1 MNSSRLILL
10 CFIVIGFTYEIY
22 AQESPVVG
30 LAIEKHA
37 GDITAYDYSPDGSL
51 LATVSYDRC
60 LKIWDSSTLSLKATV
75 NVPESMSGGI
85 LNLCRFHPFNNDVV
99 FVSGN
104 TSTLMQDERSEDG
117 KIYFF
122 YALDWKRNIL
132 LDKFGFF
139 SDEVA
144 DVSVSPN
151 KSYILVASFYEKLIL
166 YDSISMAVIDNL
178 KLDDEYIYSCQFIDD
193 STFVVRSD
201 LHVEKYHIDNL
212 GNVKRV
218 GRLRTNFGDGS
229 SRDYYLNKN
238 QLLIEY
244 FGYSTLYNIS
254 NPLLCIADL
263 EKMKWIKKK
272 VVNKKEDVVN
282 AMRDS
287 LLKYERCKLKLD
299 SIALSNLTYRKQPAP
314 KILLQDNAIYIRY
327 GSEQCWQ
334 MTFNGLGASSL
345 PKVNDKDSAPKVI
358 KRIQENYG
366 HHVSMG
372 KGVYVGNI
380 CIFAFK
386 DHLYKRSTRGT
397 YYEKRLP
404 APVEQMIKCPN
415 VNYVAMSLKDGTVRF
430 YNTESGAEE
439 LALFIDKTGNWVF
452 WTPTGF
458 YYSDNVRNGRM
469 IEWRYQQFSQIT
481 IVKPLE
487 RRERF
492 FSQSMINKALTAI
505 FTPDYEMKTSVNNIL
520 LNEFREDVPK
530 ISVNGIMKLGDDLI
544 IKYSVSDYDV
554 FTYGSY
560 YISLEIDGKPYYDF
574 TRITNLNGREIR
586 VHGIP
591 DYEEIMLVLNCNSKP
606 MDYIFHNR
614 NAENHNITHLALIT
628 CGVEE
633 FIGKPDLNG
642 TISDAMDM
650 SELVSSGRL
659 FGVQPLN
666 VIIKTLFNEQVSEDL
681 ISECISDISVRL
693 DDSSLTIFYYS
704 GHGVSYNGNYYLL
717 SGISKT
723 NENLMNINDIHED
736 LSKIPGDKLIVID
749 ACYSGLA
756 YAEEYDYS
764 YLLSSEFDQV
774 SVAGNDISGSLFT
787 RKLKELILNSN
798 DTNTSM
804 SLAELSERVKSGVY
818 QESSGMQV
826 PVVVINTKM
835 SDLQI
840 TQ

>member
-1 MNSSRLILL
+1 M
-10 CFIVIGFTYEIY
+10 CFIVIGFAFKTY

-104 TSTLMQDERSEDG
+104 TSTLMQDERLEDG
-117 KIYFF
+117 KIFFF

-166 YDSISMAVIDNL
+166 YNSISMAVIDNL
-178 KLDDEYIYSCQFIDD
+178 ELDDEYIYSCQFIDD

-201 LHVEKYHIDNL
+201 LHVEKYHIDNF

-229 SRDYYLNKN
+229 SRDYYLSKNK
-238 QLLIEY
+238 LLIEY
-244 FGYSTLYNIS
+244 FGYSALYNIS
-254 NPLLCIADL
+254 NPRLCVADL

-272 VVNKKEDVVN
+272 VVNKKEGVVN

-299 SIALSNLTYRKQPAP
+299 SIALSNLIYRKQPAP
-314 KILLQDNAIYIRY
+314 KILQQDDAIYIRY
-327 GSEQCWQ
+327 GSEQCWR
-334 MTFNGLGASSL
+334 MTFNGLDASSL
-345 PKVNDKDSAPKVI
+345 PEANDKDSSPKVI

-372 KGVYVGNI
+372 KGVYVGND
-380 CIFAFK
+380 CIFTYR
-386 DHLYKRSTRGT
+386 DHLYKRSTKGT

-404 APVEQMIKCPN
+404 APAEQMIKCPN
-415 VNYVAMSLKDGTVRF
+415 GNYVAMSLKDGTVRF
-430 YNTESGAEE
+430 YNIESGTEK

-452 WTPTGF
+452 WTPSGF
-458 YYSDNVRNGRM
+458 YYSDKVHNGGM

-505 FTPDYEMKTSVNNIL
+505 FTPDCESTGTVDNIL
-520 LNEFREDVPK
+520 LNEFRADVPK
-530 ISVNGIMKLGDDLI
+530 ISINGITKTGSDLI
-544 IKYSVSDYDV
+544 INYSVSDYDV

-560 YISLEIDGKPYYDF
+560 YITLEIDGNPYYYF
-574 TRITNLNGREIR
+574 TRNSNLNGGEIR
-586 VHGIP
+586 VQGTSE
-591 DYEEIMLVLNCNSKP
+591 YEEIMLVLNCLDKP
-606 MDYIFHNR
+606 VDYIFHNH
-614 NAENHNITHLALIT
+614 NAEQYDVTKFALIA

-633 FIGKPDLNG
+633 FIGKSDLNG

-650 SELVSSGRL
+650 SELVRSGKI
-659 FGVQPLN
+659 FGAHPLN
-666 VIIKTLFNEQVSEDL
+666 IIVKTLFNEQVNEDM
-681 ISECISDISVRL
+681 ISECISNISEQL
-693 DDSSLTIFYYS
+693 DDRSLTIFYYS
-704 GHGVSYNGNYYLL
+704 GHGVSRNKNYYLL
-717 SGISKT
+717 SGMNQT
-723 NENLMNINDIHED
+723 DQNLMNISDIFAD
-736 LSKIPGDKLIVID
+736 LSKIPGEKLIVID

-756 YAEEYDYS
+756 YMPEYDYS
-764 YLLSSEFDQV
+764 YLLSSDADQV

-787 RKLKELILNSN
+787 RKLKEAILK
-798 DTNTSM
+798 NTGTCTGV
-804 SLAELSERVKSGVY
+804 SLAELSDSVMNGVY
-818 QESSGMQV
+818 QESSGKQV
-826 PVVVINTKM
+826 PVVFINSKM

-840 TQ
+840 IQ